1 MNGVSKGKRNR
12 HVPGAI
18 LHFVFKAGLSKLRCM
33 SSPKYQVRRA
43 TLDDFGQ
50 LMELWKSMT
59 FPAEELSRRITE
71 FQVAMDAEG
80 KLLGAI
86 GLQIAQ
92 RQGLIHNEGFTDFGV
107 SDHVRPLFW
116 ERFEALAKNHGLF
129 RLWTREEAPFWSR
142 SGFQKPDQEA
152 LAKLPPA
159 WNTADAGQLLTIKLK
174 EDVEEVLSAE
184 KEFALFMDSEKQRS
198 ARAMQ
203 QAKVLKA
210 VATLLAIALVI
221 LVFIGAIFV
230 MKKSPMFRKQG
241 RLDLGK
247 HVLVG

>member
-1 MNGVSKGKRNR
+1 
-12 HVPGAI
+12 
-18 LHFVFKAGLSKLRCM
+18 M

-50 LMELWKSMT
+50 LVELWKSMH

-71 FQVAMDAEG
+71 FQVALDLQG

-86 GLQIAQ
+86 GLQIGH
-92 RQGLIHNEGFTDFGV
+92 RQGLIHSEGFTDFGV

-116 ERFEALAKNHGLF
+116 ERFEALATNHGLF
-129 RLWTREEAPFWSR
+129 RLWTREQAPFWSR

-159 WNTADAGQLLTIKLK
+159 WNAPAGELLTLKLK
-174 EDVEEVLSAE
+174 EDVEEILSAE
-184 KEFALFMDSEKQRS
+184 KEFALFMETEKQRS

-203 QAKVLKA
+203 QARALKGL
-210 VATLLAIALVI
+210 ATFLAIVLIV
-221 LVFIGAIFV
+221 LVFLGAIFV
-230 MKKSPMFRKQG
+230 MKKSPMFRRRGSLSPQTG
-241 RLDLGK
+241 VMIG
-247 HVLVG
+247 